1 MVSCT
6 RNVIRVRQDHT
17 MFELLHIIIDT
28 LASVL
33 GSALLLRAYM
43 QRVRVGGRN
52 PLSTFVF
59 ALTDRLV
66 LPLRRVIPGRGGVDW
81 ASLIAAFA
89 LAALEVMLV
98 SLVALALSGGVLSL
112 NATGIAMTALLLV
125 LRWALYLALFVTVL
139 GAILS
144 WVNPHAPIAP
154 VVDALSR
161 PLLMPFR
168 RVLPLIGG
176 VDLSPIALIL
186 LIQILLRVVD
196 LLGYQL
202 PRPI

>member
-1 MVSCT
+1 
-6 RNVIRVRQDHT
+6 

-43 QRVRVGGRN
+43 QRVRVGVRN
-52 PLSTFVF
+52 PLATFVF
-59 ALTDRLV
+59 ALTDSIV
-66 LPLRRVIPGRGGVDW
+66 LPLRRIVAGRGGVDW

-89 LAALEVMLV
+89 LAAIEIMLV
-98 SLVALALSGGVLSL
+98 SLLALAFSGGVPSV
-112 NATGIAMTALLLV
+112 NATGLILGALLLV
-125 LRWALYLALFVTVL
+125 FRWALYLALFVTVL
-139 GAILS
+139 SAILS

-161 PLLMPFR
+161 PLLLPFR

-186 LIQILLRVVD
+186 VIQILLRVLD
-196 LLGYQL
+196 LLAYQL
-202 PRPI
+202 PRPF